1 MVSLNTTVA
10 RHRIFYPRPIRAM
23 PDIMMINIPAEFQ
36 SGHSPFG
43 EYYPI
48 LIETLAEQQE
58 LDAYLE
64 DERQD
69 PAMPDLLDERPSA
82 FAATHV
88 SVAHYGPPAKGWPF
102 VLLCRWP
109 AELVV
114 AAPKDLRMF
123 IRDAYTIELFASREQ
138 LERES
143 DTLLALLKRRR
154 RARVEVISP
163 EWSAVPG
170 KPLH

>member
-1 MVSLNTTVA
+1 MVSLDTTVA

-36 SGHSPFG
+36 SGSSPFG
-43 EYYPI
+43 EYHPI

-64 DERQD
+64 GERRD
-69 PAMPDLLDERPSA
+69 PTMPDLLDERPSA

-88 SVAHYGPPAKGWPF
+88 SVAHYGPPSKDWPF

-109 AELVV
+109 DELVA
-114 AAPKDLRMF
+114 AAPKELRMF
-123 IRDAYTIELFASREQ
+123 VRDAYTIELFSSREQ
-138 LERES
+138 MERES
-143 DTLLALLKRRR
+143 DALLRLLKRRR
-154 RARVEVISP
+154 KARVEMILP
-163 EWSAVPG
+163 EWSAEPG
-170 KPLH
+170 KPPH